1 MQDKQ
6 TPISLRERKKAMC
19 RRKIL
24 RIARDSFEEKGYYD
38 TSMNEIA
45 QKAEVSVASLFNYFP
60 TKLQLIIEIEHMKA
74 EDFSRILEELSSE
87 TYSYTERLFH
97 LLQSY
102 LEDFIKY
109 PRISYQISEFRAF
122 DIIPQDANTDLREH
136 LFLLIQA
143 AVREGELAPET
154 DVTLILEFFLNLG
167 YSIVSRKISRE
178 KALEMFRTLLNF
190 YRVQRI

>member
-102 LEDFIKY
+102 LEGFIKY

>member
-1 MQDKQ
+1 
-6 TPISLRERKKAMC
+6 MC